1 MPTGEYDK
9 VQTLRA
15 LAEGCKQTC
24 SSSVSA
30 SLTRSFISSAA
41 SSTWMV
47 QSVAWF
53 FFLDIAS
60 CVWEK
65 KSVHL
70 KTNSF
75 SSEGRDRNLQEWSGN
90 LKIQTTLKKWKII
103 NVCTCRWVVVRFR
116 SFKRLW
122 AATPVE
128 MLSKVDLLSSI
139 VRTDNRMSSVKSQMH
154 LSQPDKKKG
163 QHNFSLVFVSATASI
178 LNSCNSALDPWC
190 SLCHW
195 CLLVDTSFL
204 SLSSSH
210 FQGYFY
216 STVMTFL
223 AEQHQMGLLKEAD
236 TGIL

>member
-30 SLTRSFISSAA
+30 SLRRSFISSAA

-47 QSVAWF
+47 QSIAWL

-60 CVWEK
+60 CVEK
-65 KSVHL
+65 EMSVHL

-75 SSEGRDRNLQEWSGN
+75 SSEGRDWNLQEWSGN
-90 LKIQTTLKKWKII
+90 SKIQTTWKNRNII
-103 NVCTCRWVVVRFR
+103 NVCTWRWVVVRFR

-122 AATPVE
+122 AAAPVE

-139 VRTDNRMSSVKSQMH
+139 VRTDNRMSSVRSQIH
-154 LSQPDKKKG
+154 LSQPDKKIR
-163 QHNFSLVFVSATASI
+163 QHNFSLVFVSV
-178 LNSCNSALDPWC
+178 NSK
-190 SLCHW
+190 
-195 CLLVDTSFL
+195 
-204 SLSSSH
+204 
-210 FQGYFY
+210 Y
-216 STVMTFL
+216 
-223 AEQHQMGLLKEAD
+223 LKF
-236 TGIL
+236 T